1 MTQQQAQTAL
11 TFLNRVELKGSE
23 AAALVELQMILAR
36 IVNGELAVVNKQAYE
51 ALLAD
56 KRATEDD

>member
-56 KRATEDD
+56 KRAAEDD